1 MRNKKFWEDNPNSE
15 LWKQAKRFVEENDKT
30 CGLSD
35 VEQSEYVKELIEFIE
50 LNKKA
55 IADEYNMEWWRE
67 DVYSELKERFGEFG
81 GNLYDAIPLKS
92 IDLLILEWRDE
103 VEENESCCDG
113 VNSELDM
120 ALKERSW
127 YADYKDY
134 TDDQKEL
141 YLVYLEDWYSSHEAE
156 WPVCIAEFLN
166 NEMKDEELSAY
177 YKQLLEDKKSGKAQ
191 EKRQA
196 ELIEA
201 IVNRAA
207 LLGFLKMERC
217 VAVEVMK
224 LATEHY
230 KLDLEAMW
238 NGSDFDFLHDFVQIP
253 QHFHPREG
261 FDNKF
266 LPRFSKRSLE

>member
-35 VEQSEYVKELIEFIE
+35 VEQSEYVKELVEFIE

-55 IADEYNMEWWRE
+55 VGCEYNLEWWRE
-67 DVYSELKERFGEFG
+67 DIYSYLRHYLRGFGEQ
-81 GNLYDAIPLKS
+81 LYDVLPISVVDKLAKDWRS
-92 IDLLILEWRDE
+92 DIDGYL
-103 VEENESCCDG
+103 
-113 VNSELDM
+113 NSEGYSKSFLEECMRETSWFTDYE
-120 ALKERSW
+120 KYGEEER
-127 YADYKDY
+127 
-134 TDDQKEL
+134 QL
-141 YLVYLEDWYSSHEAE
+141 YLVYLKDWYNFHEEGSPA
-156 WPVCIAEFLN
+156 CISEFLN

-261 FDNKF
+261 FDNRF